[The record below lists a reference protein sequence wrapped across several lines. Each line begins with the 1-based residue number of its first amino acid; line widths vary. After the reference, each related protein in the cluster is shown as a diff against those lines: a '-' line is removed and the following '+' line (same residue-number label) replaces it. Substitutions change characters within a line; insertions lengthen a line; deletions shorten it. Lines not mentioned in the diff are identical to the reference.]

1 MTTVAPQR
9 LFEEKRLFRAY
20 GVTGDPRLR
29 ERLVTRY
36 LPLAR
41 SLARRYARGGEPVDD
56 LEQVASLALV
66 KAIDSFDVERG
77 TAFSTYAVP
86 SIAGAIK
93 RHYRDLGWF
102 VRPPRDLQELAVKV
116 VRVNEELLG
125 ETGHPATPAEIA
137 ERLHVSV
144 EAVVEAREAY
154 RQALRCDSLDRPRKD
169 RHGREGE
176 ALLDTIGGPDR
187 ELDRVRD
194 RLTLDTLLDELTD
207 RDRLVV
213 QLYYRDELT
222 QTEIGERLGYSQ
234 MHISRILRTAVK
246 ALARTAAAPAP
257 RRLASG
263 RWS

>member
-1 MTTVAPQR
+1 M
-9 LFEEKRLFRAY
+9 
-20 GVTGDPRLR
+20 
-29 ERLVTRY
+29 
-36 LPLAR
+36 
-41 SLARRYARGGEPVDD
+41 
-56 LEQVASLALV
+56 
-66 KAIDSFDVERG
+66 
-77 TAFSTYAVP
+77 
-86 SIAGAIK
+86 
-93 RHYRDLGWF
+93 
-102 VRPPRDLQELAVKV
+102 
-116 VRVNEELLG
+116 G

-144 EAVVEAREAY
+144 EAVIDAREAY
-154 RQALRCDSLDRPRKD
+154 RQALHCDSLDRPLKD
-169 RHGREGE
+169 RHGGDGE

-246 ALARTAAAPAP
+246 ALARSASAPAP
-257 RRLASG
+257 RQYASS